1 MLPAWV
7 KTEVWRELA
16 ESLSSKLGVPV
27 VCSTAVFGKL
37 SFFQELRNRL
47 SDVPFSD
54 ANGIRY
60 VRVNVDNFQIF
71 AGPFRTDESHAFDE
85 ELSDAREK
93 LPVWKDEFENLVSL
107 SINHAVIS
115 GRSEHVL
122 KESLSRVKLL
132 LEFSQA
138 VAHVSDVDRALFVS
152 VQFLAYKF
160 KLSNV
165 MFSAYGKQ
173 ARYFDLSDIGKLVE
187 QRVVAQVKSTKSV
200 CTIQNVQTD
209 FLLEGIDKRDSL
221 PKCAVG
227 FPLVLNR
234 ELIGYSVLF
243 ADFVPFSDSISEV
256 LYELVNVLSRLSQ
269 FEKVQVSAATD
280 ALTGLSNRAELVK
293 TFDKSLP
300 VLSSKSAPVSF
311 AMIDVD
317 NFKKLNDTKGHPEGD
332 RVLKIISDILKS
344 VTPKDCFCA
353 RYGGEEFALF
363 LPNYSQSSAKD
374 VAEKLRSEVEQNCE
388 LTISIGLITC
398 MNSSVSRDTLVR
410 EADRALY
417 RAKHL
422 GKNKVVPFL
431 ILDKGLGVI
440 DA

>member
-16 ESLSSKLGVPV
+16 ESLSSKLSVPV

-60 VRVNVDNFQIF
+60 VRVRIDNFEVVV
-71 AGPFRTDESHAFDE
+71 GPFRTVEAHAFDE

-93 LPVWKDEFENLVSL
+93 LPVWKDDFSNLVDL
-107 SINHAVIS
+107 TVRHAVIS
-115 GRSEHVL
+115 GRSEYVL
-122 KESLSRVKLL
+122 KESLSRAKVL

-138 VAHVSDVDRALFVS
+138 VAHVTDIDRALSVA
-152 VQFLAYKF
+152 VQFLAYRF

-173 ARYFDLSDIGKLVE
+173 ARYFDLSDVGKLVE
-187 QRVVAQVKSTKSV
+187 QRVVAQVKATKSV
-200 CTIQNVQTD
+200 CTIQNVQSD
-209 FLLEGIDKRDSL
+209 FLLEGIEKRDFLS
-221 PKCAVG
+221 KCVVG

-243 ADFVPFSDSISEV
+243 ADSLPASDSISEV

-269 FEKVQVSAATD
+269 FEKVQVSAVTD
-280 ALTGLSNRAELVK
+280 ALTGLNNRAELVK
-293 TFDKSLP
+293 VFDKSLP

-332 RVLKIISDILKS
+332 RVLKVISDILKS

-363 LPNYSQSSAKD
+363 LPNYSQNDAKD
-374 VAEKLRSEVEQNCE
+374 VAERLRSGVEQSCE
-388 LTISIGLITC
+388 LTISVGLITC
-398 MNSSVSRDTLVR
+398 MNSSVSRDTLIR

-431 ILDKGLGVI
+431 ILDKSLGVI